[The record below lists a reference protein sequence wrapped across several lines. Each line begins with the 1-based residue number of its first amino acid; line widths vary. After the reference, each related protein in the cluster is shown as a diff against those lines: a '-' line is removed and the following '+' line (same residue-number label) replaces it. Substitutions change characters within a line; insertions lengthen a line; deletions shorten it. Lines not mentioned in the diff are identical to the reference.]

1 MTGQLRRPRL
11 ADVVA
16 DQLRARILSGE
27 LVDGSMLPKQDELLE
42 EFRVSAPSVRE
53 ALRILEAEGLVTVQR
68 GNVGGA
74 VVHEPKAAK
83 AAYMLAM
90 VLERRQVGLDDV
102 SKGIA
107 RLEPSCAAACA
118 ERADRAKAV
127 LPDLAASITDAE
139 GGLDD
144 PELFASAA
152 RAFHERLVA
161 TCGNETLM
169 VVVGAVEAIW
179 SGQVRGT
186 RDRSRSMAVLKD
198 RATRVQA
205 LGEHRA
211 LYAAIEVGDAD
222 LAERLDRDHLSGRY
236 EHPLLGRG
244 EVVRAGPDI
253 GSW

>member
-1 MTGQLRRPRL
+1 MTGQMRRPRL

-27 LVDGSMLPKQDELLE
+27 LPDGSTLPKQEELLS
-42 EFRVSAPSVRE
+42 EFRVSPPSVRE
-53 ALRILEAEGLVTVQR
+53 ALRILEAEGLITVQR

-83 AAYMLAM
+83 VAYMLGM
-90 VLERRQVGLDDV
+90 VLERRGVGLDDV

-118 ERADRAKAV
+118 ERPDRAKAV
-127 LPDLAASITDAE
+127 LPSLAASIADAE
-139 GGLDD
+139 ASLDD

-152 RAFHERLVA
+152 RSFHERMVA

-169 VVVGAVEAIW
+169 VVVGAVEVIW
-179 SGQVRGT
+179 SGQVRVSSDRRRST
-186 RDRSRSMAVLKD
+186 AVIKDRDR
-198 RATRVQA
+198 RVVA
-205 LGEHRA
+205 LDDHRA
-211 LYAAIEVGDAD
+211 LYAAIADGDAT
-222 LAERLDRDHLSGRY
+222 LAERLDREHLSGRY

-244 EVVRAGPDI
+244 QIVRAAPVA
-253 GSW
+253 

>member
-16 DQLRARILSGE
+16 DQLRSRILSGE
-27 LVDGSMLPKQDELLE
+27 LPDGSMLPKQEELLE
-42 EFRVSAPSVRE
+42 EFRVSPPSVRE
-53 ALRILEAEGLVTVQR
+53 ALRILEAEGLVTVRR

-74 VVHEPKAAK
+74 IVHEPKAAK

-102 SKGIA
+102 SQGIA

-118 ERADRAKAV
+118 QRTDRARAV
-127 LPDLAASITDAE
+127 LPALAASIADAE
-139 GGLDD
+139 ASLDD

-152 RAFHERLVA
+152 RAFHERMVA

-179 SGQVRGT
+179 SGQVRAE
-186 RDRSRSMAVLKD
+186 RDRRRSMAVIKD
-198 RATRVQA
+198 RASRVLA
-205 LGEHRA
+205 LDEHRA
-211 LYAAIEVGDAD
+211 LFAAIEDGDAA
-222 LAERLDRDHLSGRY
+222 LAERLDREHLSGRY
-236 EHPLLGRG
+236 EHPMLGRG
-244 EVVRAGPDI
+244 EIVRAAPVQ
-253 GSW
+253 